1 MSIVDS
7 QPTKFFGYIW
17 RLYTVLLVDLLMR
30 LCWCARHI
38 TIFNASFICFACR
51 QDSFLIRHE
60 LKHLLYYF
68 PSKVGRKTNVEKW
81 HSSLTLD
88 DADSS
93 LIYEQ
98 PGFDIV
104 IWRAMSVRNL
114 NQRIILG
121 LSATQMIKQLVLRF
135 LECFLFLFKVVL
147 YGQLALLATNE
158 KK

>member
-1 MSIVDS
+1 M
-7 QPTKFFGYIW
+7 T
-17 RLYTVLLVDLLMR
+17 LV
-30 LCWCARHI
+30 
-38 TIFNASFICFACR
+38 
-51 QDSFLIRHE
+51 
-60 LKHLLYYF
+60 
-68 PSKVGRKTNVEKW
+68 
-81 HSSLTLD
+81 LD

-93 LIYEQ
+93 IIYEQ